1 MLPTTLSKE
10 TGNPINTMRI
20 FLVLTLFLTCWSL
33 SGHASQLHIGA
44 TTVDITP
51 AEPVALAGQMHVR
64 ISTENA
70 TPIHAVAV
78 ALESRDGDKSLDHV
92 VSVSCDLVAIRE
104 GILDR
109 LRERLAGKLEGLDVN
124 KIFLNA
130 THTHTGPITRESSRY
145 NLPETGL
152 MRPEAYVEFLLERLE
167 EAVTE
172 SWNNR
177 LPGKMGYGQGQ
188 AVIAQNRRATYADGS
203 AQMYGKTDTPD
214 FRTIEGR
221 EDHNLDVLFFWNMQ
235 DELIAT
241 AVNVPCPSQEVEGLK
256 VVHADF
262 WDPVRNQLRE
272 KYGTN
277 LHIIAWTGAA
287 GDVVPRPMFDKKADE
302 RMRRLRGL
310 TRLEEM
316 ARRIV
321 RGWEEAYEVAKLEP
335 VTDPVLQ
342 HRVETLEL
350 PLRAVTSEE
359 LETAKAEMARLEGD
373 PKQMTRYL
381 WNKRVVDKHSAMES
395 GEAKPYQM
403 ELHTLRLGDV
413 AIGTNPFELFTAYGS
428 QMKARSPGVQTFV
441 IQLAG
446 PGSYLPTPLAVQ
458 GGGYSAVIQSS
469 NVGPAGGQK
478 LVEATVANWLDL
490 WKSGDK
496 SE

>member
-1 MLPTTLSKE
+1 
-10 TGNPINTMRI
+10 MRI
-20 FLVLTLFLTCWSL
+20 LLVLTLLLTCLRLPSQ
-33 SGHASQLHIGA
+33 ASQLHIGA
-44 TTVDITP
+44 ATVDITP

-78 ALESRDGDKSLDHV
+78 ALESRDDDMSLDHA
-92 VSVSCDLVAIRE
+92 VSVSCDLIAIRE
-104 GILDR
+104 GILEQ
-109 LRERLAGKLEGLDVN
+109 LRERLAGKLEGLDPN

-130 THTHTGPITRESSRY
+130 THTHTGPLTRESSRY

-152 MRPEAYVEFLLERLE
+152 MRPDVYVEFLIDKLT

-172 SWNNR
+172 SWNSR

-188 AVIAQNRRATYADGS
+188 AVVAQNRRATYADGS
-203 AQMYGKTDTPD
+203 AAMYGKTDTPE

-262 WDPVRNQLRE
+262 WDPVRSQLRE
-272 KYGTN
+272 KYGKN
-277 LHIIAWTGAA
+277 LHILAWTGAA

-321 RGWEEAYEVAKLEP
+321 QGWEEAYAVAKLE
-335 VTDPVLQ
+335 TIADPVLH
-342 HRVETLEL
+342 HRVETLAL
-350 PLRAVTSEE
+350 PLRVVTAEE
-359 LETAKAEMARLEGD
+359 LKTAKAEMARLEGD
-373 PKQMTRYL
+373 PKQSTRYH
-381 WNKRVVDKHSAMES
+381 WNKRVVDKHEAMES
-395 GEAKPYQM
+395 GAAEPHQM
-403 ELHTLRLGDV
+403 ELHVLRLGDV
-413 AIGTNPFELFTAYGS
+413 AIGTNSFELFTAYGS

-469 NVGPAGGQK
+469 IVGPEGGQK

-490 WKSGDK
+490 WASGDK
-496 SE
+496 KSE